1 MVAFGGLPVKN
12 GQIGQGG
19 VVVISELMNEAASAG
34 SSLSIHRR
42 ADTISAL
49 NAEWLRVAHR
59 LTLR

>member
-1 MVAFGGLPVKN
+1 
-12 GQIGQGG
+12 
-19 VVVISELMNEAASAG
+19 MNEAASAG
-34 SSLSIHRR
+34 VKFVNVSPLR